1 MQEIKFIA
9 DVMLG
14 KLSRLLRILGF
25 DTLYYRNLN
34 NETLLSLAREQKR
47 QILSRKTHLKN
58 SKDIKNQLC
67 FIKDNHP
74 LNQLKEVIDFYQLK
88 IDLHHIFSL
97 CLTCNQKLEEVNLEQ
112 VKDRVPEYIATTQKE
127 FSLCPLCKKIYW
139 RGSHYENTWE
149 RLKHIIFPQQ

>member
-25 DTLYYRNLN
+25 DTLYYRNLSD
-34 NETLLSLAREQKR
+34 ETLLSIAREHNR
-47 QILSRKTHLKN
+47 QILTRKTSLKN
-58 SKDIKNQLC
+58 RKDSINQLC
-67 FIKDNHP
+67 FIKDNYP
-74 LNQLKEVIDFYQLK
+74 LNQLKEVIDFYHLK
-88 IDLHHIFSL
+88 IDPCHIFSL
-97 CLTCNQKLEEVNLEQ
+97 CLSCNQKLEEVNLEQ
-112 VKDRVPEYIATTQKE
+112 AKDRVPEYIAATQTE

-149 RLKHIIFPQQ
+149 RLKYLL